1 MVIKMG
7 ETSKMLVKFPSITD
21 QAAWNE
27 FVAEAR
33 KFYQDAT
40 PLGYLKE
47 MDYKTWLEN
56 TIRLNIGSPLNDGEI
71 PTSSFFVYDGPRLI
85 GYLTIKR
92 KNLNLDKVGQVY
104 LNVRPNDR
112 KKGYGD
118 YILKAAIRKCKEI
131 GIIKIIV
138 SCPQESIGGIKL
150 IENNGGVLQEE
161 KELNG
166 SGIIMKIYSIDIK

>member
-1 MVIKMG
+1 MG

-27 FVAEAR
+27 FVNEAR
-33 KFYQDAT
+33 KFYADAT
-40 PLGYLKE
+40 PLGYLKD

-71 PTSSFFVYDGPRLI
+71 PTSTFFVYDGARLI
-85 GYLTIKR
+85 GYLIIKR

-131 GIIKIIV
+131 GIIKIII
-138 SCPQESIGGIKL
+138 SCPQESVGGIKL

>member
-1 MVIKMG
+1 MG

-27 FVAEAR
+27 FVNEAR
-33 KFYQDAT
+33 KFYADAT
-40 PLGYLKE
+40 PLGYLKD
-47 MDYKTWLEN
+47 MDYKTWLDN

-71 PTSSFFVYDGPRLI
+71 PTSTFFVYDGARLI
-85 GYLTIKR
+85 GYLIIKR

-131 GIIKIIV
+131 GIIKIII
-138 SCPQESIGGIKL
+138 SCPQESVGGIKL